1 MKSDLNQAT
10 TPTPLYY
17 GDTFNPLEQVG
28 GQPFIDIIKNV
39 LENEFE
45 RRPKKLCLDLDQYQI
60 VKGLFRSAGRL
71 CLEYLCTFDSRPS
84 FLAKNVIRPDFNL
97 KDLIPE
103 FSFLFQVLIQQDHR
117 HPGQQH
123 LPDPTFPKFLSADP
137 PLVRKTY
144 QKKCFIISPS
154 CYPG

>member
-1 MKSDLNQAT
+1 MSNKSWALKSDLNQAT

-28 GQPFIDIIKNV
+28 GQPFIHIIKKV
-39 LENEFE
+39 PENQFE
-45 RRPKKLCLDLDQYQI
+45 RRPQKSCLDQYQI
-60 VKGLFRSAGRL
+60 VKGLFRSVRTSL
-71 CLEYLCTFDSRPS
+71 STYVPSIPVLPSMPKMWSDHTF
-84 FLAKNVIRPDFNL
+84 

-117 HPGQQH
+117 HPGKHH

-137 PLVRKTY
+137 PLVRKT
-144 QKKCFIISPS
+144 
-154 CYPG
+154 